1 MHILNIEIPKG
12 MHHFGQ
18 ELFSIKDL
26 RHTSV
31 VWYQEDIILWTSNS
45 LLLLYN
51 FLKMVFNMSY
61 NLRIWRKGIE
71 EILRIC

>member
-31 VWYQEDIILWTSNS
+31 V
-45 LLLLYN
+45 
-51 FLKMVFNMSY
+51 
-61 NLRIWRKGIE
+61 
-71 EILRIC
+71 